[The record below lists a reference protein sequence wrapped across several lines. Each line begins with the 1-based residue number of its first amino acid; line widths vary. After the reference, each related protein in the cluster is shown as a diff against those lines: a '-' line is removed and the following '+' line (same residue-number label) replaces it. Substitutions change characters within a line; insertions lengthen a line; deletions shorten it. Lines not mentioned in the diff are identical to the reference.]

1 MFYPIPSLGGKYEID
16 EKGVVR
22 NARTKR
28 VKKLATGT
36 SYHFWFNKAD
46 HWICHDALMA
56 EVFDK
61 PDDFLPIP
69 SLDNKYEIN
78 QRGIVRNAKT
88 KKKLTPYIQHKCKMV
103 SLFFEEKAK
112 SYSVN
117 QLLWEVFGKVPK
129 RTNKPPITVYLS
141 KDGRNLY
148 FSSIYKAAIFLSENL
163 FLTADAMD
171 KRLRKRQSEIH
182 GWKIFYREPDERVI
196 KPYKVF
202 LARGDK
208 GEI

>member
-1 MFYPIPSLGGKYEID
+1 MFYPIPSLDGRYEID

-28 VKKLATGT
+28 IKSVGKGT
-36 SYHFWFNKAD
+36 SYHFWFNKSD

-61 PDDFLPIP
+61 LDDFLPIP

-78 QRGIVRNAKT
+78 NRGTVRNAKT
-88 KKKLTPYIQHKCKMV
+88 KKRLKPFALHKCKMV
-103 SLFFEEKAK
+103 SLFFEEKRK
-112 SYSVN
+112 HYSVN

-129 RTNKPPITVYLS
+129 RTNKPAITVYLS

-148 FSSIYKAAIFLSENL
+148 FPSIYKASIFLAENL

-182 GWKIFYREPDERVI
+182 GWKIFYREPEERVI
-196 KPYKVF
+196 KYIKHF
-202 LARGDK
+202 
-208 GEI
+208 